1 MSDRERKLNVALL
14 AVPEVTAS
22 TLFGIFDIMASSG
35 RDWAALTTGQPGQSA
50 LNPYIVARGKESFKA
65 LNDITVTPHYALGE
79 EPRPDIVCV
88 PDFFIM
94 PGDSCAGRFDSETR
108 WLNECYNSGA
118 VIASACSGALLLA
131 EAGLLDDCDA
141 TIHWGFRDMLEKHYP
156 KVRFHP
162 NRTLVVAGE
171 DGRII
176 TGGGG
181 TTWQDL
187 ALFIIAK
194 FVSVKDAV
202 EVAKVN
208 LIDWHDLGQQ
218 SYASLVTKRH
228 TGDAQIADCQAWV
241 AENYAEAAPVA
252 AMIEMSGLAERSF
265 TRRFSQA
272 TGMTPLQYVHAVRL
286 EEAKQMLETTDDA
299 IEAIANEVGYEDA
312 SFFGRL
318 FLRNVGVTPAQYRRR
333 YVPLRKAGGQPA

>member
-22 TLFGIFDIMASSG
+22 TLFGMFDILASSG
-35 RDWAALTTGQPGQSA
+35 RDWAALTTGEPGASA
-50 LNPYIVARGKESFKA
+50 LNPYVVARRSESFKA
-65 LNDITVTPHYALGE
+65 LNDITVTPHYALGQ

-94 PGDSCAGRFDSETR
+94 PGDSCAGRFDAETA
-108 WLNECYNSGA
+108 WLNDCYAAGA
-118 VIASACSGALLLA
+118 VVASACSGALLLA
-131 EAGLLDDCDA
+131 EAGLLDDRDA
-141 TIHWGFRDMLEKHYP
+141 TIHWGFRDVLETQYP

-187 ALFIIAK
+187 ALFLIAK

-228 TGDAQIADCQAWV
+228 TADAQISQCQAWV
-241 AENYAEAAPVA
+241 GENYSSPAPVA
-252 AMIEMSGLAERSF
+252 AMVEMSGLAERSF

-286 EEAKQMLETTDDA
+286 EEAKQMLETTDEA

-318 FLRNVGVTPAQYRRR
+318 FSRNVGMTPAQYRRR
-333 YVPLRKAGGQPA
+333 FVPLRKATNA